1 MHSYSGVFSSV
12 STNILS
18 GWCRKT
24 APPTALQT
32 EELIKTHQGTLWLHE
47 PSAEV
52 SVFGSYFSFCASF
65 QCICRRWWK
74 PPPQRWQA
82 EISSST
88 CASKYIGPLRHQ
100 LNEPVIMWQSE
111 VFLWSRS
118 LTEPSP
124 WKLKETHRSCRF
136 INEAI
141 FGGSPGGL
149 SGKMDHVKRIT
160 LLLSSGWTSDVFLFE
175 MNQHEEKEA
184 DDHRQ
189 WSTELSRFGEVNQ
202 ALCECRWTCEYVEWV
217 LMWCD
222 VQILSFYSFTQV
234 FRDPFTL
241 CGSWIHEIRRS
252 CVTNHLVSVF
262 RPIRVWTCHWAHR
275 RVQPAAEVHLQDTPF
290 MSSSQTLNV
299 FMLHLYVS
307 ALSLWTKALG

>member
-1 MHSYSGVFSSV
+1 MY
-12 STNILS
+12 
-18 GWCRKT
+18 
-24 APPTALQT
+24 LQT
-32 EELIKTHQGTLWLHE
+32 LVKTTSPALTVEE
-47 PSAEV
+47 
-52 SVFGSYFSFCASF
+52 
-65 QCICRRWWK
+65 
-74 PPPQRWQA
+74 A

-118 LTEPSP
+118 LTEPSQ

-222 VQILSFYSFTQV
+222 VMCKYWAFIHSLKSSGTRLPCVAAGFMRSGDHVWQTIWWVCS
-234 FRDPFTL
+234 DPSECEHVTEL
-241 CGSWIHEIRRS
+241 IDVYNLQRRY
-252 CVTNHLVSVF
+252 TY
-262 RPIRVWTCHWAHR
+262 RT
-275 RVQPAAEVHLQDTPF
+275 
-290 MSSSQTLNV
+290 
-299 FMLHLYVS
+299 LHLC
-307 ALSLWTKALG
+307 LLLKL

>member
-1 MHSYSGVFSSV
+1 MY
-12 STNILS
+12 
-18 GWCRKT
+18 
-24 APPTALQT
+24 LQT
-32 EELIKTHQGTLWLHE
+32 LEKTTSPALTVVE
-47 PSAEV
+47 
-52 SVFGSYFSFCASF
+52 
-65 QCICRRWWK
+65 
-74 PPPQRWQA
+74 A

-222 VQILSFYSFTQV
+222 VQILSFYSFTHV

-307 ALSLWTKALG
+307 ALSLWTKALR

>member
-32 EELIKTHQGTLWLHE
+32 EQLIKTHQGTLWLHE

-52 SVFGSYFSFCASF
+52 SVSVSYFSFCASF
-65 QCICRRWWK
+65 QCFCRRWWK

-175 MNQHEEKEA
+175 MNQHEGKELMTTDSEAQSWAGLEKLTRPYVSA
-184 DDHRQ
+184 DGR
-189 WSTELSRFGEVNQ
+189 VNT
-202 ALCECRWTCEYVEWV
+202 LNEC
-217 LMWCD
+217 WCD
-222 VQILSFYSFTQV
+222 VMCKYWAFIHSLKSSGTRLPCVAAGFMRSGDHVWQTIWWVCS
-234 FRDPFTL
+234 DPSE
-241 CGSWIHEIRRS
+241 CEH
-252 CVTNHLVSVF
+252 VTELIDVSK
-262 RPIRVWTCHWAHR
+262 
-275 RVQPAAEVHLQDTPF
+275 L
-290 MSSSQTLNV
+290 
-299 FMLHLYVS
+299 
-307 ALSLWTKALG
+307 